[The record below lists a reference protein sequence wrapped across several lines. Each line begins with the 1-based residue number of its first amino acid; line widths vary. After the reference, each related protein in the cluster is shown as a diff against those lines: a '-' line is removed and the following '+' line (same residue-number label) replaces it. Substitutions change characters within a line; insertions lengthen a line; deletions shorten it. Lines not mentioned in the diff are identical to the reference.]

1 DLRLPG
7 YIGYSST
14 TSCTLESCDAAP
26 CLVNEHPQGKARCA
40 VYVRRELPHTHIDV
54 AKATA
59 GALECCAVTVRLRG
73 VDTTV
78 ASVYARPAQRWDSN
92 NLVSLTARLGSNF
105 LLCGDMNAHHTTW
118 GSRNCS
124 QRGKDLVDV
133 IHQLDLQV
141 LNTGSFT
148 FVRRA
153 GRVSCTAIDVS
164 LATRGASYDWAT
176 EPDSWGSDHLPITIT
191 PAGGKIPRTR
201 LCTIVDWRAFRQQ
214 LSMASEER
222 DFLGLVAQAA
232 EAATIRTREPVCR
245 PVPDIHQL
253 QLRAARR
260 RVERHFLKSSCPEKR
275 RLFNRVNAVCR
286 RHANRRTRQSWQGIC
301 HSLNEAKGGSR
312 A

>member
-1 DLRLPG
+1 
-7 YIGYSST
+7 
-14 TSCTLESCDAAP
+14 
-26 CLVNEHPQGKARCA
+26 
-40 VYVRRELPHTHIDV
+40 
-54 AKATA
+54 
-59 GALECCAVTVRLRG
+59 
-73 VDTTV
+73 
-78 ASVYARPAQRWDSN
+78 
-92 NLVSLTARLGSNF
+92 
-105 LLCGDMNAHHTTW
+105 MNAHHTTW

-164 LATRGASYDWAT
+164 LATRDASYDWAT

-191 PAGGKIPRTR
+191 PAGGKTPRTR

-312 A
+312 AWRLLRCLILGPAVQQPVLAVAIYLGISEEALAERLADRFATIPVTPPDAVIHPRLPKPPLGHHPAWTA